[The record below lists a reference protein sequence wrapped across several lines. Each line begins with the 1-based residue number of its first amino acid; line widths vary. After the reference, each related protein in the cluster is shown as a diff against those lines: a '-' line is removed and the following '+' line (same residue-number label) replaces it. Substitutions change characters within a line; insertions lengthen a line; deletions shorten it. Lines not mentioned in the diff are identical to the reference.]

1 MSAAFDVAFD
11 LRDVTHLRRV
21 RKDVV
26 GIPTSIWLFIARFS
40 VSLSRRLPLVVNMPG
55 VLSSKEGLT
64 TNKNKKEDKSYNNNY
79 GAALN

>member
-40 VSLSRRLPLVVNMPG
+40 VSLSRRLPLVNMPG
-55 VLSSKEGLT
+55 ALASKEGLT
-64 TNKNKKEDKSYNNNY
+64 TNKKKKEDKSYNNNY